1 LEQKTMQLLSAIMH
15 LDPAHLFVAGAAVV
29 SFFGWAGSDS
39 SDEQEEDDYAE
50 YASWNPA
57 SVNYSE

>member
-1 LEQKTMQLLSAIMH
+1 MQLLSAIMH
-15 LDPAHLFVAGAAVV
+15 LDLARLTVAGLSVV
-29 SFFGWAGSDS
+29 AFFGWAGSGASEDQ
-39 SDEQEEDDYAE
+39 DEEDYAE